1 MTEEALAVAPLL
13 AELRQRERRVLRMR
27 FFEGRTQ
34 AQIAEVLGVS
44 QMHVS
49 RVLSRTIADLRE
61 RAMRD

>member
-1 MTEEALAVAPLL
+1 ML